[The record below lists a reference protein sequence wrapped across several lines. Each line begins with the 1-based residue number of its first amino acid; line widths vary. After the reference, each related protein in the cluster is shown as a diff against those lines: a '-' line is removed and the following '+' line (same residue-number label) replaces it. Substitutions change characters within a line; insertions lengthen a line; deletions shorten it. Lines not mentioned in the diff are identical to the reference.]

1 MKKLS
6 VRDCD
11 LNGKRVLLRADYNV
25 PMDEHGNITAFMRI
39 EESIPTLKYIL
50 DQGAS
55 LVILTHLGRP
65 RGQRL
70 AAMSVKPVARVLEQC
85 FDIKV
90 TFADDPLS
98 PETVDLCQ
106 GLEPGEI
113 VLCENLR
120 FYPEEEA
127 NDGDF
132 AKNLA
137 RLGDIY
143 VNECFSVDHR
153 SHASTVG
160 IPQYLP
166 TYTGLLL
173 EKEINALSKVLENPE
188 RPLAAIIGGAKVSDK
203 IKILAKLLPT
213 VDKLIIGGGMA
224 NTFLAA
230 KGYDMQKSLV
240 EAAKIDFA
248 KELLNGAYADK
259 IYLPVDVQAASEFSD
274 DAVIEAVPV
283 AAVPQDYQC
292 LDIGEKTVAVFAAA
306 LADAKTI
313 LWNGPMGVFEM
324 SHFANGTK
332 AIAKIVGEIDAYSVI
347 GGGDSAAAVRS
358 IGMER
363 GISHIST
370 GGGAS
375 LKFLEGKE
383 LPGIA
388 ACLDAVEKP
397 ENL

>member
-6 VRDCD
+6 VRDCA

-25 PMDEHGNITAFMRI
+25 PMDKDGNITEFMRI

-50 DQGAS
+50 EQGAS

-65 RGQRL
+65 KGQRVPE
-70 AAMSVKPVARVLEQC
+70 MSVKPVAHVLGKC
-85 FDIKV
+85 FDIEVK
-90 TFADDPLS
+90 FAADPLS
-98 PETVDLCQ
+98 EETLAFCR
-106 GLEPGEI
+106 GLKPGEI

-120 FYPEEEA
+120 YYAEEEA
-127 NDGDF
+127 NDDEF
-132 AKNLA
+132 AKKLA
-137 RLGDIY
+137 RLGDVY

-160 IPQYLP
+160 IPKYLP

-173 EKEINALSKVLENPE
+173 EKEINALTKVLENPD
-188 RPLAAIIGGAKVSDK
+188 RPLIAIIGGAKVSDK
-203 IKILAKLLPT
+203 IKILAKLLPI

-240 EAAKIDFA
+240 EEGKIDFA
-248 KELLNGAYADK
+248 KEILAGEYAGK
-259 IYLPVDVQAASEFSD
+259 IHLPVDVRAASEFSN
-274 DAVIEAVPV
+274 DADIKVVP
-283 AAVPQDYQC
+283 ADQIPTDYQC
-292 LDIGEKTVAVFAAA
+292 LDIGEKTVTVFAAA

-324 SHFANGTK
+324 SNFSVGTK
-332 AIAKIVGEIDAYSVI
+332 EIAKVVGASDAYSVI

-358 IGMER
+358 IGMEK

-375 LKFLEGKE
+375 LKFLEGKD

-388 ACLDAVEKP
+388 ACLDDDRA
-397 ENL
+397 

>member
-6 VRDCD
+6 IRDCD
-11 LNGKRVLLRADYNV
+11 LKGKRVLLRADYNV
-25 PMDEHGNITAFMRI
+25 PMDENGNITAFMRI
-39 EESIPTLKYIL
+39 EESIPTLKYVL

-65 RGQRL
+65 KGQHVP
-70 AAMSVKPVARVLEQC
+70 AMSVKPVARVLEEC
-85 FDIKV
+85 FDIKIK
-90 TFADDPLS
+90 FADDPLS
-98 PETVDLCQ
+98 EETVALCQ
-106 GLEPGEI
+106 GLRPGEI

-120 FYPEEEA
+120 FYAEEEA

-132 AKNLA
+132 AKKLS
-137 RLGDIY
+137 RLGEIY

-173 EKEINALSKVLENPE
+173 EKEINALTKVLENPD
-188 RPLAAIIGGAKVSDK
+188 RPLVAIIGGAKVSDK
-203 IKILAKLLPT
+203 IKILAKLLPI

-230 KGYDMQKSLV
+230 KGCDMQKSLV
-240 EAAKIDFA
+240 EEAKIEFA
-248 KELLNGAYADK
+248 KEILNGLYADK
-259 IYLPVDVQAASEFSD
+259 IYLPVDVRAASAFSN
-274 DAVIEAVPV
+274 DALIEMVPV
-283 AAVPQDYQC
+283 DQVPRGYQC
-292 LDIGEKTVAVFAAA
+292 LDIGEKTVEVFAAA

-324 SHFANGTK
+324 SRFATGTK
-332 AIAKIVGEIDAYSVI
+332 DIAKIVGDSDAYSVV
-347 GGGDSAAAVRS
+347 GGGDSASAVRS
-358 IGMER
+358 IGMEK

-388 ACLDAVEKP
+388 ACLDKADK
-397 ENL
+397 N